1 MQSTAASLS
10 SLPALRRERDRDL
23 DRSRLFVLFL
33 SASWSASASASP
45 LASASALVFVLMLA
59 MDLEVALRSP
69 RGEIE
74 LFLDASLLSSVDSVA
89 HLNMLAKSALG
100 VSFFLSDDITR
111 TRTRTRTSSVNY
123 GIL

>member
-33 SASWSASASASP
+33 SASWPASASASP
-45 LASASALVFVLMLA
+45 LALASASALVFVLMLA

-111 TRTRTRTSSVNY
+111 TRTRTSSVNY

>member
-111 TRTRTRTSSVNY
+111 TRTRTSSVNY